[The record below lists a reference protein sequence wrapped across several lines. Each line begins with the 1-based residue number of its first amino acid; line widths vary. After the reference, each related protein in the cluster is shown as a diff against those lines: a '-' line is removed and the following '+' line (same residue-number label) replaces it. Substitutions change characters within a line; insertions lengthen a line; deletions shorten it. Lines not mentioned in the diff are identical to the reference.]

1 MATRSNIGILNPDNT
16 ISYIYCHYDGYLDHN
31 GSILNEHYTTEG
43 KVRALIA
50 LGDLSILG
58 EDIGEQQDFDS
69 RVKGCC
75 LAYGRDRG
83 ESGNEARTCSYVDY
97 TKEYFEEYV
106 YLFTPGQGWE
116 VRQYGVDYWADLSR
130 ALTAIE
136 SVPAQQ

>member
-16 ISYIYCHYDGYLDHN
+16 VSYIYCHYDGYLEHN
-31 GSILNEHYTTEG
+31 GSILNDHYTTEG

-83 ESGNEARTCSYVDY
+83 ETNVDKKNSGYDELITDRNVDY
-97 TKEYFEEYV
+97 VYV
-106 YLFTPGQGWE
+106 FDG
-116 VRQYGVDYWADLSR
+116 DYWECHNTHNPE
-130 ALTAIE
+130 LTPLINLYNITSSE
-136 SVPAQQ
+136 V